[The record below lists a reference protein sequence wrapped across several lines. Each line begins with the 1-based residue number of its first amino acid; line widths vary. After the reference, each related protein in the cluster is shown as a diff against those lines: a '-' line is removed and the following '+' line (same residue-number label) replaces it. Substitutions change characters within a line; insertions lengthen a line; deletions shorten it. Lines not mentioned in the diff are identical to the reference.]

1 MATQTGQ
8 QSKRPFQQSFGVGAG
23 VEHTG
28 IYRQPQAKKF
38 APAAQ
43 ISHRL
48 TLQPTL
54 YQLLP
59 AVLLGAGQYFII
71 MGQEPAAASLVLP
84 QGMQQQKLGIQWRQA
99 LCNALL
105 QGLCHGMGGRG

>member
-8 QSKRPFQQSFGVGAG
+8 QSKRPFQQGFGIGAG
-23 VEHTG
+23 VEYTG
-28 IYRQPQAKKF
+28 IYRQPQAEKF

-48 TLQPTL
+48 TLQPAL

-59 AVLLGAGQYFII
+59 AVLLGVGQHFII
-71 MGQEPAAASLVLP
+71 MRQEPAAASLILP
-84 QGMQQQKLGIQWRQA
+84 QGVQQQKLGIQRCQA
-99 LCNALL
+99 LRNALL
-105 QGLCHGMGGRG
+105 QGLCHGVEGSG